1 MHRRLILI
9 ALFGLMIHSLP
20 AQQQPRV
27 VGYLPYYRFGLVDQ
41 IALDKLTH
49 LCLAFAN
56 PDANG
61 NLSVGG
67 ADIAPVVTAAQNQQV
82 KVLLSLAGG
91 ALTTNWAA
99 YWALHTQP
107 QNRAAFIHKII
118 TYMQAYNMDGLD
130 VDLEWSHVDQNY
142 SGFVLQLRDS
152 LDAYGKLM
160 TAALPGTHR
169 YSNMSDEA
177 MHAYDFINM
186 MAYDLTGPWAPNN
199 PGPHS
204 PYTFALSAINYWKA
218 QGVSGEKL
226 TLGVPFYGWDFT
238 DPNDVHSVTFGG
250 MVAQNTAYA
259 DLDQVGDIYYNG
271 ISTIMAKTELALEEV
286 SGVMIWE
293 LGQDAFN
300 EYSLLTTIH
309 ETVSNFVSTEETGTP
324 DKRTLSILAFPNPFD
339 AVLNL
344 RSQESSRVQLSL
356 FSLQGQLLLE
366 KELEA
371 YTTDTWDAAGLPSG
385 SYVIRAVSGDA
396 VKAWMVHKR

>member
-1 MHRRLILI
+1 MRQNFTLA
-9 ALFGLMIHSLP
+9 ALLCLSIYQLP
-20 AQQQPRV
+20 AQEQPRV
-27 VGYLPYYRFGLVDQ
+27 VGYLPYYRFGLVNQ
-41 IALDKLTH
+41 IELDKLTH

-61 NLSVGG
+61 NLSVGN
-67 ADIAPVVTAAQNQQV
+67 ADIAPVVAAAQNQNV

-91 ALTTNWAA
+91 ALTTEWAA
-99 YWALHTQP
+99 SWALHTQP

-118 TYMQAYNMDGLD
+118 AYMQDHNMDGLD

-152 LDAYGKLM
+152 LNAYGKLM
-160 TAALPGTHR
+160 TAALPGSHR

-204 PYTFALSAINYWKA
+204 PYTFALYAINYWKT
-218 QGVSGEKL
+218 QGVPAEKL

-286 SGVMIWE
+286 SGIMIWE

-300 EYSLLTTIH
+300 EYSLLNTIH
-309 ETVSNFVSTEETGTP
+309 ETVSNFVSTEEVVASG
-324 DKRTLSILAFPNPFD
+324 KRGLSILAFPNPFD
-339 AVLNL
+339 VMLNL
-344 RSQESSRVQLSL
+344 RNQENSRVQLSL

-366 KELEA
+366 QTLEA
-371 YTTDTWDAAGLPSG
+371 QATAIWEVANLPAGYYMMRGATAETAASWL
-385 SYVIRAVSGDA
+385 VF
-396 VKAWMVHKR
+396 KR